1 MLVGRVGQLGC
12 RFLKS
17 GWLVP
22 DIKAPCELPEPPQAL
37 SLTAAARQP
46 QSCPVRGPAASSSTQ
61 LPYGFL
67 LSQEIQPL
75 GTCSSCPQHECSVP
89 PVLRLPATPLQETHF
104 SAGLVRDQRGPSSG
118 NDQLSSGD
126 FMSQSHQ
133 DEVIF
138 T

>member
-1 MLVGRVGQLGC
+1 MPTVRFSLCVTREEGRNMLVGRVGQLGC

-46 QSCPVRGPAASSSTQ
+46 QSCAVQGPAASSSTR
-61 LPYGFL
+61 LLYGFL

-89 PVLRLPATPLQETHF
+89 SCPEAPRHT
-104 SAGLVRDQRGPSSG
+104 SAGNSFFGWTGEGPERAE
-118 NDQLSSGD
+118 
-126 FMSQSHQ
+126 FRK
-133 DEVIF
+133 
-138 T
+138 

>member
-46 QSCPVRGPAASSSTQ
+46 QSCAVQGPAASSSTR